1 MKNDKKTIFGWC
13 MYDWANSAYGTTVV
27 AALLPNYFA
36 LAVVGE
42 AGVSIA
48 GQTFSATALWGY
60 MLSAS
65 ALVVFFCA
73 PVLGAIA
80 DFSAAK
86 KKFLIGFAYTGSLF
100 ATLLYFC
107 TAGDVWL
114 TLLLF
119 VGSQVCFVAAN
130 VFYDAF
136 LPQITT
142 PERLDAVSSRG
153 YAFGYVGGAL
163 QFAIAL
169 ALVAISQFQELP
181 INAGSRLQF
190 AIALALG
197 TMHDVIG
204 ISESM
209 AARIGI
215 GMAGIWWAGWTLF
228 TVKFLKE
235 SRGGELSD
243 GGASR
248 PGGLSY
254 QEAEASR
261 PGGLSYQEVEASR
274 PGGLS
279 YREKGEGT
287 GHAELRWH
295 DYLKIGINRTLA
307 TVEKVRRF
315 KHLTLFLIAYL
326 VYNDGIHT
334 VSTMATI
341 YGTQELNLST
351 TVLMVTLLAVQII
364 AIGGALVFSRIA
376 NFIGT
381 KRTVMLTLLL
391 WSGVVTYAYFTRTA
405 TEFFL
410 LGAVVGLVL
419 GGSQALS
426 RSFYGAMIP
435 EEASAEFY
443 GFYSV
448 FSKFSAT
455 FGPLTFSFIAQVTG
469 NARLSIISL
478 MVFFVVG
485 LVLLGFVDEEKAK
498 VDRLAF

>member
-36 LAVVGE
+36 LAVVGK

-60 MLSAS
+60 MLGAS
-65 ALVVFFCA
+65 ALVVFLCA

-119 VGSQVCFVAAN
+119 FGSQVCFVAAN

-153 YAFGYVGGAL
+153 YAFGYVGGGL

-169 ALVAISQFQELP
+169 ALVF
-181 INAGSRLQF
+181 
-190 AIALALG
+190 
-197 TMHDVIG
+197 MHDVIG

-209 AARIGI
+209 AARVGI

-228 TVKFLKE
+228 TVKFVKE
-235 SRGGELSD
+235 SRQGELSD

-261 PGGLSYQEVEASR
+261 PGGLSY
-274 PGGLS
+274 
-279 YREKGEGT
+279 REKGEGT
-287 GHAELRWH
+287 GNAELRWH
-295 DYLKIGINRTLA
+295 DYLKIGISRTIA
-307 TVEKVRRF
+307 TAEKVGRF
-315 KHLTLFLIAYL
+315 KHLALFLIAYL

-376 NFIGT
+376 NLLGT

-455 FGPLTFSFIAQVTG
+455 FGPLTFAFIAQVTG

>member
-36 LAVVGE
+36 MGIVGG

-60 MLSAS
+60 MLGAS
-65 ALVVFFCA
+65 ALVVFLCA

-86 KKFLIGFAYTGSLF
+86 KKFLVSFAYTGSLF

-114 TLLLF
+114 TVLLF

-142 PERLDAVSSRG
+142 PEKMDAVSSRG

-169 ALVAISQFQELP
+169 ALVA
-181 INAGSRLQF
+181 
-190 AIALALG
+190 
-197 TMHDVIG
+197 MHDSLG
-204 ISESM
+204 MSEAM

-215 GMAGIWWAGWTLF
+215 GMAGLWWAGWTLF

-235 SRGGELSD
+235 SGRSGEIRETD
-243 GGASR
+243 GHINNAR
-248 PGGLSY
+248 L
-254 QEAEASR
+254 Q
-261 PGGLSYQEVEASR
+261 
-274 PGGLS
+274 
-279 YREKGEGT
+279 
-287 GHAELRWH
+287 WH
-295 DYLKIGINRTLA
+295 DYLQIGISRIVA
-307 TVEKVRRF
+307 TAEKVGRF
-315 KHLTLFLIAYL
+315 KHLILFLIAYL

-334 VSTMATI
+334 VTTMATI
-341 YGTQELNLST
+341 YGTEELGLST
-351 TVLMVTLLAVQII
+351 TTLMVTLLVVQII
-364 AIGGALVFSRIA
+364 AIGGALMFSRIA
-376 NFIGT
+376 AFMGT
-381 KRTVMLTLLL
+381 KRTVMLTLFL
-391 WSGVVTYAYFTRTA
+391 WSGVVTYGYFTRTA

-410 LGAVVGLVL
+410 LGVVVGLVL

-443 GFYSV
+443 GFYSI

-455 FGPLTFSFIAQVTG
+455 FGPLTFGFIAQVTG
-469 NARLSIISL
+469 SSRLSIISL
-478 MVFFVVG
+478 MVFFIVG

>member
-36 LAVVGE
+36 LAVVGK

-65 ALVVFFCA
+65 ALVVFLCA

-119 VGSQVCFVAAN
+119 FGSQVCFVAAN

-136 LPQITT
+136 LPQIAT

-153 YAFGYVGGAL
+153 YAFGYVGGGG

-169 ALVAISQFQELP
+169 ALVA
-181 INAGSRLQF
+181 
-190 AIALALG
+190 
-197 TMHDVIG
+197 MHDVIG

-228 TVKFLKE
+228 TVKFVKE
-235 SRGGELSD
+235 SRQG
-243 GGASR
+243 R
-248 PGGLSY
+248 LSY
-254 QEAEASR
+254 
-261 PGGLSYQEVEASR
+261 
-274 PGGLS
+274 
-279 YREKGEGT
+279 GERGQVT
-287 GHAELRWH
+287 GNAELRWH
-295 DYLKIGINRTLA
+295 DYLKIGISRTIA
-307 TVEKVRRF
+307 TAEKVGRF

-351 TVLMVTLLAVQII
+351 TDLMVTLLAVQII

-455 FGPLTFSFIAQVTG
+455 FGPLTFAFIAQVTG

>member
-1 MKNDKKTIFGWC
+1 MKNDKKIIFGWC

-27 AALLPNYFA
+27 AALLQIYFA
-36 LAVVGE
+36 RAVVGE

-60 MLSAS
+60 MLGAS
-65 ALVVFFCA
+65 ALVVFLCA

-86 KKFLIGFAYTGSLF
+86 KKFLVGFAYTGSLF

-107 TAGDVWL
+107 TAGDVGL
-114 TLLLF
+114 TILLF

-136 LPQITT
+136 LPQIAT

-153 YAFGYVGGAL
+153 YAFGYVGGGL

-169 ALVAISQFQELP
+169 ALVK
-181 INAGSRLQF
+181 
-190 AIALALG
+190 
-197 TMHDVIG
+197 MHDVIG
-204 ISESM
+204 ISEAM

-228 TVKFLKE
+228 TVKFVKE
-235 SRGGELSD
+235 PRLGE
-243 GGASR
+243 
-248 PGGLSY
+248 PSY
-254 QEAEASR
+254 GER
-261 PGGLSYQEVEASR
+261 
-274 PGGLS
+274 
-279 YREKGEGT
+279 GEGT
-287 GHAELRWH
+287 GNAQLRWH
-295 DYLKIGINRTLA
+295 DYLKIGISRTIA
-307 TVEKVRRF
+307 TAKKVRRF

-341 YGTQELNLST
+341 YGTQELGLST

-364 AIGGALVFSRIA
+364 AMGGALVFNRIA
-376 NFIGT
+376 TLLGT

-391 WSGVVTYAYFTRTA
+391 WSGVVTYAYFTQTA

-448 FSKFSAT
+448 FSKFSAA
-455 FGPLTFSFIAQVTG
+455 FGPPTFAFITQVTG

-478 MVFFVVG
+478 MVFFIVG

-498 VDRLAF
+498 VDRLVF

>member
-1 MKNDKKTIFGWC
+1 

-27 AALLPNYFA
+27 AALLQNYFA
-36 LAVVGE
+36 LVVVGK

-48 GQTFSATALWGY
+48 GQTFSAIALWGY
-60 MLSAS
+60 MLGAS
-65 ALVVFFCA
+65 ALVVFLCA

-114 TLLLF
+114 TVLLF

-136 LPQITT
+136 LPQIAT

-153 YAFGYVGGAL
+153 YAFGYVGGGL

-169 ALVAISQFQELP
+169 ALVA
-181 INAGSRLQF
+181 R
-190 AIALALG
+190 
-197 TMHDVIG
+197 HDIIG

-235 SRGGELSD
+235 SRRGELSD

-261 PGGLSYQEVEASR
+261 PGGLSY
-274 PGGLS
+274 
-279 YREKGEGT
+279 GERGQGT
-287 GHAELRWH
+287 GNAELQWH
-295 DYLKIGINRTLA
+295 DYLKIGISRTIA
-307 TVEKVRRF
+307 TAKKVRRF

-455 FGPLTFSFIAQVTG
+455 FGPLTFAFIAQVTG

-478 MVFFVVG
+478 VVFFVVG

>member
-1 MKNDKKTIFGWC
+1 MKNDKKIIFGWC

-27 AALLPNYFA
+27 AALLQIYFA
-36 LAVVGE
+36 RAVVGE

-60 MLSAS
+60 MLGAS
-65 ALVVFFCA
+65 ALVVFLCA

-107 TAGDVWL
+107 TAGDVGL
-114 TLLLF
+114 TILLF

-136 LPQITT
+136 LPQIAT

-153 YAFGYVGGAL
+153 YAFGYVGGGL
-163 QFAIAL
+163 QYAIAL
-169 ALVAISQFQELP
+169 ALVK
-181 INAGSRLQF
+181 
-190 AIALALG
+190 
-197 TMHDVIG
+197 MHDVIG
-204 ISESM
+204 ISEAM

-228 TVKFLKE
+228 TVKFVKE
-235 SRGGELSD
+235 PRLGGPSYGERGG
-243 GGASR
+243 G
-248 PGGLSY
+248 
-254 QEAEASR
+254 
-261 PGGLSYQEVEASR
+261 
-274 PGGLS
+274 
-279 YREKGEGT
+279 GT
-287 GHAELRWH
+287 GNAQLRWH
-295 DYLKIGINRTLA
+295 DYLKIGISRTIA
-307 TVEKVRRF
+307 TAKKVRRF

-341 YGTQELNLST
+341 YGTQELGLST

-364 AIGGALVFSRIA
+364 AMGGALVFNRIA
-376 NFIGT
+376 TLLGT

-391 WSGVVTYAYFTRTA
+391 WSGVVTYAYFTQTA

-455 FGPLTFSFIAQVTG
+455 FGPLTFAFIAQVTG

-498 VDRLAF
+498 VDRLVF